1 MNDTDPILEQ
11 VFTEAMARSH
21 GFEQLPSHQPDL
33 ALYVRG
39 LPGEKLHFVLTYNLT
54 VRCLTT
60 SRKLAES
67 LVRPRGRQLDA

>member
-1 MNDTDPILEQ
+1 MNDTDPTLEQ

-21 GFEQLPSHQPDL
+21 GFTPMESHQPDL
-33 ALYVRG
+33 SLYVRG
-39 LPGEKLHFVLTYNLT
+39 LPGEKLHFVIVYRLT

-67 LVRPRGRQLDA
+67 LVRQRGRQLDA